1 MEKNI
6 DFLNYIYKNAS
17 MGIVGIDDVFVK
29 AKSKDFKDLLIKQ
42 KIEYEDICNQAKEL
56 LKKSEAD
63 AEEINIMAK
72 VGSSFMSSIKL
83 AQDGTDSHIAKMM
96 IEGTNKGI
104 IEINEKL
111 NNIPNVLK
119 KSHKLAMRL
128 LKTLQNNLTE
138 LKKFL

>member
-6 DFLNYIYKNAS
+6 DFLNYMYKNAQ
-17 MGIVGIDDVFVK
+17 MGIIGIDDVYPK
-29 AKSKDFKDLLIKQ
+29 SKSKDFKCILDKQ

-56 LKKSEAD
+56 LKKQDAK

-72 VGSSFMSSIKL
+72 VGSSFGSSMEI
-83 AQDGTDSHIAKMM
+83 ANDHSDSTIAKLM

-111 NNIPNVLK
+111 NNIPNID
-119 KSHKLAMRL
+119 KSTKKLAMRL
-128 LKTLQNNLTE
+128 LKTEKNNLEE
-138 LKKFL
+138 LKKYL